1 MIRVPDTLA
10 ALAQSVEHLTR
21 NEKVASSILA
31 GGSVC
36 LFHLCVVEVSNSNNS
51 LPTMSARSVSFEF
64 QVPA

>member
-31 GGSVC
+31 GGSIKPQLEQC
-36 LFHLCVVEVSNSNNS
+36 
-51 LPTMSARSVSFEF
+51 SA
-64 QVPA
+64 